1 MKRIH
6 LSRCSRPG
14 SRLRPLHVLALIS
27 FASQA
32 HAAASQGEQVAQV
45 QFNDGFLQQ
54 FGGTHIDAS
63 RFEKGNLATPG
74 SYVADLYI
82 NQIWLGRSE
91 VTLKQTAPG
100 IVEPCFDRDLLER
113 IGVDLTKLSPEATA
127 QLESKGEC
135 ATLPRLIVDASATF
149 DNGEQRL
156 DISVPQAAMNR
167 QARGYVDPKYWDDG
181 VTSAMLQYNANAWR
195 SQSGSASVTQG
206 YLGLTAGVNVGPW
219 RFRHSG
225 NLSSST
231 QTGAQSRTHYQA
243 IQTSLQ
249 RAIAPLKSELTIGDA
264 FTDGTMFDSVG
275 FRGVQLASDIR
286 MYPDSQRGYAPI
298 IRGTART
305 NAHVQVLQNGNVLY
319 ETNVAPGPFEIN
331 DLYATGYGGNLQVVV
346 TEADGSQTASVVPYA
361 AAPNALRPGVTHYS
375 VTAGEY
381 RNALLNSKPVLFQTT
396 VQHGFTNLVTGYGGM
411 TAAEGYLSA
420 VAGAALN
427 TSFGAFGMDLTQA
440 NTHLP
445 QQSSRSGQSLR
456 LSYSK
461 FFAPTGTNIAVAAYR
476 YSSGGFL
483 SLENAMA
490 MRATG
495 NLSADTFSSGT
506 PRNSAQVTLNQ
517 TLPQGWGTFYLTG
530 TAQNYWNQ
538 PGADVQ
544 FQAGY
549 NNVFKRV
556 SYGVSLSRQ
565 RDLVNHQWDNRV
577 MLTASLPLGT
587 GAHAPFTSTSVQHD
601 SSGLTSVQ
609 ETVSGTL
616 GEDNALSYS
625 VNGGYSGGG
634 NTRNTT
640 SGGGNVSYRSPM
652 STLAVNASTASGY
665 SQYGAGASG
674 TVVAYGGGV
683 VLSPT
688 TGDTMAIV
696 EAKDAGGAQ
705 VASQTGL
712 RVDHWGHALVP
723 GLTPFQRNE
732 IGIDPKGLPVS
743 VELKSTSQHVAPT
756 AGAIVRAT
764 FETDNPGASAIIR
777 TTRSDGQPM
786 PFGADVLNSA
796 GQVVG
801 TVAQGGRII
810 VRGLKGLQGEL
821 GVRWADGTTQQGCS
835 LSYSLP
841 ATVSKTSTNWTT
853 VDSVCR
859 VGALPVAGDHG
870 MPSGTAQQ
878 ADKSSRP
885 LPGDHQTEVK

>member
-6 LSRCSRPG
+6 LSHC
-14 SRLRPLHVLALIS
+14 SRLRPLHALTLLS
-27 FASQA
+27 FASA
-32 HAAASQGEQVAQV
+32 ALAAAPQGEQVAEV

-54 FGGTHIDAS
+54 FGGTHIDVS
-63 RFEKGNLATPG
+63 RFDKGNVATPG
-74 SYVADLYI
+74 SYVADLYV
-82 NQIWLGRSE
+82 NQIWLGRTE
-91 VTLKQTAPG
+91 VTLRKTASG
-100 IVEPCFDRDLLER
+100 SVEPCFDKDLLER

-127 QLESKGEC
+127 QLANKGEC
-135 ATLPRLIVDASATF
+135 TTLPQLINDASASF
-149 DNGEQRL
+149 DNGELRL

-195 SQSGSASVTQG
+195 SQNGGASVTQG

-225 NLSSST
+225 NLSSSS
-231 QTGAQSRTHYQA
+231 QTGTQSGTHYQA
-243 IQTSLQ
+243 IETSLQ
-249 RAIAPLKSELTIGDA
+249 RAIAPLKSALTIGDA

-305 NAHVQVLQNGNVLY
+305 NARVQVQQNGNVLY

-346 TEADGSQTASVVPYA
+346 TEADGSQTISVVPYA

-381 RNALLNSKPVLFQTT
+381 RSALLNEKPLLFQAT
-396 VQHGFTNLVTGYGGM
+396 VQHGFTNLITGYGGV
-411 TAAEGYLSA
+411 TVADGYLAA

-427 TSFGAFGMDLTQA
+427 TRFGAFGMDITQSD
-440 NTHLP
+440 TRLP
-445 QQSSRSGQSLR
+445 QQVSRRGQSLR

-461 FFAPTGTNIAVAAYR
+461 FFAPTDTNISVAAYR
-476 YSSGGFL
+476 YSSSGFL
-483 SLENAMA
+483 SLENAIA

-495 NLSADTFSSGT
+495 NLSPDTFGNGT

-517 TLPQGWGTFYLTG
+517 RLPQGWGTFYLSG
-530 TAQNYWNQ
+530 TAQNYWSQ
-538 PGADVQ
+538 RGTDVQ

-556 SYGVSLSRQ
+556 SYGISLSRQ
-565 RDLVNHQWDNRV
+565 LEVVNHKWDNRV
-577 MLTASLPLGT
+577 MLTASVPLGI
-587 GAHAPFTSTSVQHD
+587 GAHTPFSSTSVQHD
-601 SSGLTSVQ
+601 SNGLTSVQ
-609 ETVSGTL
+609 QTVSGTL
-616 GEDNALSYS
+616 GENNAFSYS

-634 NTRNTT
+634 TSRNTT
-640 SGGGNVSYRSPM
+640 SAGGSVSYRSLV
-652 STLAVNASTASGY
+652 STLAANASTASGY

-674 TVVAYGGGV
+674 TVVAYGGGIV
-683 VLSPT
+683 MSPA

-696 EAKDAGGAQ
+696 EAKDAAGAQ
-705 VASQTGL
+705 LANQAGL

-723 GLTPFQRNE
+723 GLTPFSRNE

-777 TTRSDGQPM
+777 TTRTDGQPM
-786 PFGADVLNSA
+786 PFGADVFDAA
-796 GQVVG
+796 GQNMG

-810 VRGLKGLQGEL
+810 VRGLKSQKGEL
-821 GVRWADGTTQQGCS
+821 SVRWADGIHRQECR

-841 ATVSKTSTNWTT
+841 DTVSKTSTTWTT
-853 VDSVCR
+853 VDSVCQ
-859 VGALPVAGDHG
+859 VGQVGTVPVAGDQK
-870 MPSGTAQQ
+870 MPSSGTAQQ
-878 ADKSSRP
+878 ADNSPRP
-885 LPGDHQTEVK
+885 LPDDRQTEVK